1 MTNFVISNPKNRSDR
16 AISLLL
22 LLPLLNAD
30 QWFVVAGNMEVLNRM
45 MNGWFCSGSP
55 MQCFNILHALDAPLA
70 LAMDSQ
76 SDLSFSIYSH

>member
-45 MNGWFCSGSP
+45 MNGWFCSASP

-76 SDLSFSIYSH
+76 